1 MKDPA
6 KPKLHK
12 NKQTNKQMN
21 LLKKNLLHNVRDITS
36 IAGQGTKI
44 LHAVE
49 QVLSLGI
56 TTGVSVHC
64 NERSHMTQ

>member
-1 MKDPA
+1 
-6 KPKLHK
+6 
-12 NKQTNKQMN
+12 MN
-21 LLKKNLLHNVRDITS
+21 LLKNNLLHNVGDITS

>member
-1 MKDPA
+1 
-6 KPKLHK
+6 
-12 NKQTNKQMN
+12 MN
-21 LLKKNLLHNVRDITS
+21 LLKNNLLHNVGGITL